1 MCGLLVC
8 LFVGLF
14 GCVSALSASALAPS
28 ATLRP
33 SVFSSFFLSLR
44 RRGGGSCGLT
54 TCQVGRETAAWNS
67 FAVFVASEVLTS
79 LAMLRSNSA
88 FRLLN
93 RQSELR

>member
-44 RRGGGSCGLT
+44 RRGGGSCEPSNPLA
-54 TCQVGRETAAWNS
+54 VNAETANPIS
-67 FAVFVASEVLTS
+67 KPIS
-79 LAMLRSNSA
+79 LNL
-88 FRLLN
+88 
-93 RQSELR
+93 